1 MLVVKV
7 HVSLPLILS
16 IQGINRTLL
25 SWLKLWDE
33 VVFGQSAFSSKGGG
47 KKVEEKRTAPGAAGS
62 AGQGKM
68 GKKDGGSNYRMEYRD
83 PGAFAGPEVA
93 N

>member
-1 MLVVKV
+1 M
-7 HVSLPLILS
+7 
-16 IQGINRTLL
+16 
-25 SWLKLWDE
+25 
-33 VVFGQSAFSSKGGG
+33 
-47 KKVEEKRTAPGAAGS
+47 EEKRTAPGAAGS